1 MILAGIRFKE
11 DGKVYNFKSDI
22 ELAINDEV
30 VVNTER
36 GIQYGFVNS
45 VGELKTKF
53 DEYMSVLRI
62 ASDKD
67 RRDYKKNL
75 EDSIKA
81 LDKARE
87 LAEELDLTMNFI
99 DSYFT
104 LDRSQLL
111 FYFIADNRVDFRDL
125 AKELANIYKTRIELR
140 QVGVRDKAKEVSGVG
155 VCGRKLCC
163 SCFLNNMDS
172 VSISMAKNQNLS
184 LNPSKINGLCGR
196 LLCCLNYEDEL
207 YCANKKGMP
216 HVGQNVETEFGE
228 GVVTSVNI
236 PIREYSVYVENHGKV
251 DIKLSES
258 DGCGKCGKCHK

>member
-1 MILAGIRFKE
+1 MNNLVGIQFKE
-11 DGKVYNFKSDI
+11 KGKVYNFKSEFD
-22 ELAINDEV
+22 LKKDDKV

-36 GIQYGFVNS
+36 GLQFGFVVS
-45 VGELKTKF
+45 ITQKEDSLDG
-53 DEYMSVLRI
+53 YMSVERV

-67 RRDYKKNL
+67 FKDYKKNVKDAESAL
-75 EDSIKA
+75 EKA
-81 LDKARE
+81 KDI
-87 LAEELDLTMNFI
+87 AEQLDLSMNFI
-99 DSYFT
+99 DCSFT

-111 FYFIADNRVDFRDL
+111 FYFISDNRVDFREL

-207 YCANKKGMP
+207 YCKNKKGMP
-216 HVGQNVETEFGE
+216 HVGKTVETEFGE
-228 GVVTSVNI
+228 GIVTSVNI
-236 PIREYSVYVENHGKV
+236 PTRSYSVYVENHGKV
-251 DIKLSES
+251 DVQLETN
-258 DGCGKCGKCHK
+258 GCDKCGKCRK